1 MKTGSINNFPHTIL
15 MMIFV
20 IDKDGRILLKAN
32 NEHLVTFKIDTV
44 GEVNIRKM
52 VCDEL
57 YMHDILIYPENLQ
70 HKGILNNEDK
80 IVFIYTTSE
89 FVANSPV
96 PSLNYLWYTK
106 EEIPFYRMSSF
117 EKHVLTMILD
127 GEKIG
132 F

>member
-1 MKTGSINNFPHTIL
+1 MKTGSMNNFPHTTS

-20 IDKDGRILLKAN
+20 IDKDDRILLKTD

-70 HKGILNNEDK
+70 HKGILKNEDK
-80 IVFIYTTSE
+80 MVFIYTTGE
-89 FVANSPV
+89 FATNNTL

-106 EEIPFYRMSSF
+106 EEIPFYRMSGF